1 MTRERVHDLMEN
13 ELRCV
18 QRGNYCDRD
27 CAKCPLVKDD
37 KELIE
42 AYGYVIKELEQEPK
56 WIPISERLP
65 EDGTWNLFTDGKAVS
80 VERYKSD
87 AIDHFYPNGRWF
99 SLEEAVAWLPLPKP
113 YTLETEGEEGNELS
127 MTTCDNCIHCEVCR
141 WINEVERD
149 GCDFWDGNQKEEA
162 IEEIRQAAERLLR
175 FARTGIT
182 FENADEADRCLK
194 TLAKAFLHH
203 SWNADKR

>member
-1 MTRERVHDLMEN
+1 MTRERIHDLMEN

-42 AYGYVIKELEQEPK
+42 AYGYVIKALEQEPK
-56 WIPISERLP
+56 WIPVSERLP

-80 VERYKSD
+80 IERYKSD

-99 SLEEAVAWLPLPKP
+99 SLEEAVAWMPSPKP
-113 YTLETEGEEGNELS
+113 YKVETKAEDVS
-127 MTTCDNCIHCEVCR
+127 MNTCDNCIHCEMCR

-162 IEEIRQAAERLLR
+162 IEEIRQAAEGLLR
-175 FARTGIT
+175 FARTGISL
-182 FENADEADRCLK
+182 ENADEADRYLK
-194 TLAKAFLHH
+194 TLANAFLHH
-203 SWNADKR
+203 SWNADKRQQ